1 MKTQDMWVSPAITCP
16 GAHEYVAGQL
26 KNRTL
31 SPRVG
36 AFWPE
41 KDLPASG
48 SICKGFMKQN

>member
-1 MKTQDMWVSPAITCP
+1 MWVSRATTCP

-26 KNRTL
+26 KKRTF

-41 KDLPASG
+41 EDPPASG
-48 SICKGFMKQN
+48 SICKGSIEKK